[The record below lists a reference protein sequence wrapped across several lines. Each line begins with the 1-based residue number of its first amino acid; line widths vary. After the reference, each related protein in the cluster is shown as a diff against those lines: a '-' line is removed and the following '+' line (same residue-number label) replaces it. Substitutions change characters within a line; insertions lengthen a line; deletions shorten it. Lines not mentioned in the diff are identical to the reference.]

1 MNIYIVWTEKNNV
14 EVPILDEQQRGIVS
28 TINSFH
34 YFIQEGR
41 GDEVLRPTLATLEN
55 YTTIHFTTE
64 EALMERA
71 GYPDIEDHKALHK
84 ELIKKTA
91 DISRESVYLKDPD
104 MALKFLRQWW
114 LSHINVEDKK
124 YAPYV
129 RKLMERV

>member
-1 MNIYIVWTEKNNV
+1 
-14 EVPILDEQQRGIVS
+14 
-28 TINSFH
+28 
-34 YFIQEGR
+34 
-41 GDEVLRPTLATLEN
+41 
-55 YTTIHFTTE
+55 
-64 EALMERA
+64 MERA

-114 LSHINVEDKK
+114 LGHINVEDKK